1 MMTDSTDSTQ
11 SLLARRKLT
20 RAIAEASRTQLVEY
34 LTTLTPLLQPE
45 AVLGEHVQGGRREA
59 SRKPADALKE
69 LQAMYEALAQAR
81 PLNLRREL
89 TPPFA
94 FAYQGIEV
102 SPVDYSHSVAANG
115 QSRNVSIR
123 RPLTWTLTY
132 AGFTPARL
140 RELVTARS
148 RQPEELQQAIVSY
161 LLMHLLTKHHPNL
174 MKLLADLHFPVTTT
188 TMPEFGELPMTQIS
202 LDISTS
208 RPPDPVVLESA
219 EVTGIDA
226 FEELINVGDLSQLRS
241 PLKDRLLNLA
251 REHGATIE
259 EKK

>member
-1 MMTDSTDSTQ
+1 MTDTTDSTH

-20 RAIAEASRTQLVEY
+20 RAVADASRTQLVEY

-69 LQAMYEALAQAR
+69 LQAMYEALAPAQ

-94 FAYQGIEV
+94 LGYQGVEV
-102 SPVDYSHSVAANG
+102 SPVDYMHSATANG

-132 AGFTPARL
+132 AGYTPARL
-140 RELVTARS
+140 RELLTARS
-148 RQPEELQQAIVSY
+148 RQPEELQQAILSY
-161 LLMHLLTKHHPNL
+161 LLMHLLTTHQPSL
-174 MKLLADLHFPVTTT
+174 MQLLAALHFPVTTT
-188 TMPEFGELPMTQIS
+188 TMPEFGELPITRIGI
-202 LDISTS
+202 DISTS
-208 RPPDPVVLESA
+208 RPPDAVVVESA
-219 EVTGIDA
+219 ELTGIDA
-226 FEELINVGDLSQLRS
+226 FEELINVAELSQLHS
-241 PLKDRLLNLA
+241 PFMDRLLDIA
-251 REHGATIE
+251 QQHSASATT
-259 EKK
+259 